1 LILFL
6 TTTYISQQNG
16 KLSQLTSTQKKIN
29 SAMRAQE
36 GTTSKQEQRL
46 ERYILNYSL
55 FNKITNINFVTA
67 GRKIEF
73 TILKIFKTAISY

>member
-1 LILFL
+1 
-6 TTTYISQQNG
+6 
-16 KLSQLTSTQKKIN
+16 
-29 SAMRAQE
+29 MRAQE

-46 ERYILNYSL
+46 ERYIFNYSL